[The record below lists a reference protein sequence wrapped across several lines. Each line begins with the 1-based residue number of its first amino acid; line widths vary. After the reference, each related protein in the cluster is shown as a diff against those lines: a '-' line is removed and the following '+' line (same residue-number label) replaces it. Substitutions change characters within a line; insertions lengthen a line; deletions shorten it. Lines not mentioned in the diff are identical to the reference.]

1 MENVAGYFGKKKNGG
16 PNFTA
21 HAPKTYDSDWS
32 IKKVGVNNCEA
43 DPKITPK
50 EETHCIAVGCSRSM
64 NDNYNAYIYEKST
77 KSSSESPGKLK
88 YPTKTTEG
96 TYFTVNPKSVTD
108 NIARINE
115 IETESIK
122 SNLSLN
128 SHSTKKDEKIND
140 TSTNPSKHLE
150 TKSDSAKSKS
160 NPYIHYIIFIC
171 GLNLMPRFQ
180 KTIYKYL

>member
-1 MENVAGYFGKKKNGG
+1 MYNNEYPKNLTADDIRNRESVSKKNVLKIKERSPVNNKILSFKSVVVYGECCWIFWKKKNGG

-43 DPKITPK
+43 DPKITMK

-96 TYFTVNPKSVTD
+96 TYFTANPKSVTD
-108 NIARINE
+108 NIAKIND

-128 SHSTKKDEKIND
+128 SH
-140 TSTNPSKHLE
+140 
-150 TKSDSAKSKS
+150 
-160 NPYIHYIIFIC
+160 
-171 GLNLMPRFQ
+171 
-180 KTIYKYL
+180 